1 MAKIGIK
8 CVLYRNTGTN
18 GSPSWSAVT
27 VIADLTANTTWD
39 KGPADSRSSRIKKSV
54 KTMLGLT
61 FSGTMKK
68 TPDDA
73 NYEAFMNAIIAD
85 SVLDLLILD
94 GPSTTNG
101 VRGWRIDAQIFEGTE
116 DQGMS
121 VGALYEAIS
130 IEPTDSVNEPKAVL
144 VTGGAL
150 TYAAPGGDT
159 AVFT

>member
-101 VRGWRIDAQIFEGTE
+101 VRGWRIDVQIF
-116 DQGMS
+116 
-121 VGALYEAIS
+121 
-130 IEPTDSVNEPKAVL
+130 
-144 VTGGAL
+144 
-150 TYAAPGGDT
+150 
-159 AVFT
+159 